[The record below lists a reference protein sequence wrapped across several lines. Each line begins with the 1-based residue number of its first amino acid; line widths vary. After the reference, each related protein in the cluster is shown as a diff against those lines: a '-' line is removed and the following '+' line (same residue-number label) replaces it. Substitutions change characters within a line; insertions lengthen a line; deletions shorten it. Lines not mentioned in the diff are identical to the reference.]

1 MKLTKRKREELH
13 MKFGGRCAF
22 CGTDLPVRGW
32 HAETMEVGVLSDG
45 LIPVCGECS
54 SSKGNASTEAFRAL
68 LSEQVA
74 RAYRHSVNFRTA
86 KRFGLITEVT
96 VPVVFWFEKY
106 IAAENLMQAP
116 PSSTPT
122 FQYSAA

>member
-1 MKLTKRKREELH
+1 MKLTRRKREELR

-32 HAETMEVGVLSDG
+32 HAETMEVGVLSDD

-54 SSKGNASTEAFRAL
+54 SSRGNASTEAFRAL

-74 RAYRHSVNFRTA
+74 RAQRHSVNFRTA
-86 KRFGLITEVT
+86 LRFGLISETAT
-96 VPVVFWFEKY
+96 PVVFWFEKY
-106 IAAENLMQAP
+106 ASKTSTVAR
-116 PSSTPT
+116 PSATS
-122 FQYSAA
+122 YSQRLSA